1 MTVTQSTAERLT
13 FFRQSGWMVVAT
25 VLGGMFMTAVHVVV
39 NKPMIES
46 EYALFYTLLRI
57 FLLLG
62 FPAGGLQI
70 VFARQAAAAV
80 SELEERRLAAATRA
94 VLVGTFLIWIVIVL
108 GVFASRNQITAALKI
123 SNPAALWV
131 TVLLGLASL
140 WAPIVKGVLQG
151 REHFA
156 GLGWVIIL
164 DGAGR
169 FAAIVLIVSLGGQ
182 AAGGMTGALIGQIA
196 ALGIGTWLIWS
207 IVTGPGAAFEWRPLL
222 NRLVPLTLGVGVVLF
237 MANVDVIFVQSVFSK
252 GESPFYTPG
261 AMIGLAM
268 VSFTTPLAAVMFPKV
283 VRSAALTEK
292 TDALQHAVTATAI
305 LGAAAALACT
315 VLPWLPLRII
325 YFRNP
330 TYWASAPLVPWF
342 AWALLPLILA
352 NVLISNLLAR
362 DRFSIVP
369 WTVLV
374 AIGYACAL
382 GLLRSRIAE
391 SSGGEFFQGF
401 KIVIGTL
408 GVFNALL
415 LAVALWFT
423 FKRERQA

>member
-1 MTVTQSTAERLT
+1 MTATRSAAERLT

-80 SELEERRLAAATRA
+80 SELEKRRLAAATRA
-94 VLVGTFLIWIVIVL
+94 VLGATFLIWIVIAA
-108 GVFASRNQITAALKI
+108 GVFASRNQILTALKI

-156 GLGWVIIL
+156 GLGWVMIL

-182 AAGGMTGALIGQIA
+182 AAGGMTGALIGQIV

-207 IVTGPGAAFEWRPLL
+207 IVTGPGTSFEWRPLL

-292 TDALQHAVTATAI
+292 TDALQHAVIATAI

-342 AWALLPLILA
+342 AWSLLPLILA

-362 DRFSIVP
+362 DRFRIVP

-382 GLLRSRIAE
+382 GLLRNRIAGF
-391 SSGGEFFQGF
+391 SGQEFFQGF
-401 KIVIGTL
+401 KIVVGTL
-408 GVFNALL
+408 GVFNTLL
-415 LAVALWFT
+415 LGVALWFT
-423 FKRERQA
+423 FRKERHP